1 MNQQPV
7 AVIGATGNTGR
18 RVVAALQRHGVPVV
32 AVSRHPDSAG
42 QPGVQARHG
51 DLRDPTSLIDAFA
64 GAAAAYLIPP
74 TFQPDETQLLTTA
87 AAACEQAGVRRVV
100 LHSVLHPHTP
110 TMSHHLQ
117 KADAED
123 ALRRT
128 GAAWT
133 VLQPAMYMQTVSQVL
148 MANAT
153 PDGVVPIPW
162 NLGSA
167 LSAVHLD
174 DVAEVAARTLTEPG
188 HEYASYELAGP
199 QALTATEMVQAIGQV
214 IGRDLHALQ
223 VDIQDIQDKLPYPPI
238 GPQADTLIAMC
249 REYDRHGLRGNP
261 QVLAMLLR
269 RPPTSFADACQQDLA
284 AHES

>member
-1 MNQQPV
+1 MDQQPV
-7 AVIGATGNTGR
+7 AVTGATGDTGR

-32 AVSRHPDSAG
+32 AVSRHPHPAE
-42 QPGVQARHG
+42 QPGVQTRHG
-51 DLRDPTSLIDAFA
+51 DLRDPASLIDAFA

-110 TMSHHLQ
+110 TKSHHLH

-128 GAAWT
+128 SAAWT
-133 VLQPAMYMQTVSQVL
+133 VLQPAMYAQTVSQAL

-162 NLGSA
+162 NPGSA

-199 QALTATEMVQAIGQV
+199 QALTATEMVQAIGEVTGQHLRAV
-214 IGRDLHALQ
+214 Q
-223 VDIQDIQDKLPYPPI
+223 VDIQDVLPYPPAS
-238 GPQADTLIAMC
+238 PQADTLIAMC
-249 REYDRHGLRGNP
+249 REYDSHGLRGNP
-261 QVLAMLLR
+261 RVLAMLLGR
-269 RPPTSFADACQQDLA
+269 HPTSFADACRQDLV
-284 AHES
+284 AHRS

>member
-1 MNQQPV
+1 MNQPV

-18 RVVAALQRHGVPVV
+18 RVVAALQRRGVPVV
-32 AVSRHPDSAG
+32 AISRHPGPAV
-42 QPGVQARHG
+42 QPGVQARRG
-51 DLRDPTSLIDAFA
+51 DLRDPASLVDAFA

-74 TFQPDETQLLTTA
+74 TFEPDETQLLTTA
-87 AAACEQAGVRRVV
+87 AAACEQAGVRRIV

-128 GAAWT
+128 GAVWS
-133 VLQPAMYMQTVSQVL
+133 VLQPAMYVQTVSQVL
-148 MANAT
+148 MANVT
-153 PDGVVPIPW
+153 PEGVVPIPW

-199 QALTATEMVQAIGQV
+199 QALTAIEMVQAIGSV
-214 IGRDLHALQ
+214 IGQDLSTLQ
-223 VDIQDIQDKLPYPPI
+223 VDIDELQDVLPYPPV

-249 REYDRHGLRGNP
+249 RQYDRYGLHGNP
-261 QVLAMLLR
+261 RVLAMLLGR
-269 RPPTSFADACQQDLA
+269 QPTSFADACRQDLA
-284 AHES
+284 ARGS